1 MTSGKLFSAPLR
13 CSHYIKKISIKL
25 TNKPFIVYLLD
36 VIMIQSFARVTTFL
50 LTTIIQAR

>member
-1 MTSGKLFSAPLR
+1 MQSLI
-13 CSHYIKKISIKL
+13 IKKIIIKL